1 MAFVRRVVTGHDAD
15 GRAVFLSD
23 GVPPKTIDRGAQGVS
38 EVLVLPGPPG
48 DATSGG
54 DSPDP
59 GFPLHPVAG
68 GATVRVIRL
77 PPPAP
82 GVPDDERWLRVAG
95 DDPQRP
101 GMHTTDTLDFEVI
114 MDGEIVLDLEDGE
127 HLLHAGDVVV
137 QRGTPHRWR
146 VSGDRPCTYLAV
158 MVRPDQAAATAK
170 TVTLAARKGNSAGSG
185 SGSPASSSEPGAS
198 SAGSAAS
205 SSGPAAA
212 AASGPGS
219 GSAGPGSPV
228 GSGSGAALVPR
239 RLVTGTDREGRSYA
253 ELDGHPAVV
262 LQSPGPHG
270 VGMSDLW
277 QTGGPLSSVA
287 QGGDAEGWQLEPI
300 GGGMAFRMVEL
311 SAGHDPGDAGWHT
324 TETIDVDLILSG
336 SMELSLPDIEPVV
349 LEAGSVVIQRGT
361 RHRWRPVGD
370 QPARMAAVMFGLG

>member
-1 MAFVRRVVTGHDAD
+1 MAMAFVRRVVTGHDAD

-185 SGSPASSSEPGAS
+185 SA
-198 SAGSAAS
+198 
-205 SSGPAAA
+205 GPAAA

>member
-1 MAFVRRVVTGHDAD
+1 MMLD

-38 EVLVLPGPPG
+38 EVLVLPGPPA
-48 DATSGG
+48 DATAGG

-82 GVPDDERWLRVAG
+82 GVPDDGRWLRVAG

-158 MVRPDQAAATAK
+158 MVRPDPAAATAK
-170 TVTLAARKGNSAGSG
+170 TVELAARKGDSA
-185 SGSPASSSEPGAS
+185 
-198 SAGSAAS
+198 
-205 SSGPAAA
+205 
-212 AASGPGS
+212 
-219 GSAGPGSPV
+219 

-311 SAGHDPGDAGWHT
+311 AAGHDPGDAGWHT